1 MLVLVSTCFLL
12 LNAPAHFFVIVT
24 KIYTG
29 PDSIPT
35 QFDHFKAELSYSTS
49 NTTITT
55 DKIVLSTNATLS
67 LPSDAFIEDP
77 FVLHILY
84 LAVFFT
90 QLIAYASYSINFFLY
105 SFSGIAFRTTLQQ
118 LFSKLGRH

>member
-12 LNAPAHFFVIVT
+12 LNAPAHFCVIIT

-29 PDSIPT
+29 PDSIP
-35 QFDHFKAELSYSTS
+35 S
-49 NTTITT
+49 NTTVII
-55 DKIVLSTNATLS
+55 DKIAPSTNATLPLS
-67 LPSDAFIEDP
+67 SDTFIDDP
-77 FVLHILY
+77 LVLHILY